1 MRKKKKK
8 TTQTDLNERVA
19 CSAGEDKYYTVFIK
33 YPSEILGLVEND
45 KNRKDEKTNL
55 QIGVFV

>member
-1 MRKKKKK
+1 MRKKK

-45 KNRKDEKTNL
+45 QNRKDEKTNL
-55 QIGVFV
+55 QKGV